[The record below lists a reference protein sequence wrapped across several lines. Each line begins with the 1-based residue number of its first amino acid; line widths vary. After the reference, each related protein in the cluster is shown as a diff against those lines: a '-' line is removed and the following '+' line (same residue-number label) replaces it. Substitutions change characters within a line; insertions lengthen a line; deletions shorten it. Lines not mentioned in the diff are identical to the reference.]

1 MAAGYAYVPVA
12 LCFAFA
18 GGIVGRIKGSSFW
31 LWFLISG
38 LVPLFGLLA
47 AIAYRYETNELRRA
61 CPRCGKVT
69 KIYDALCMR
78 CGMEL
83 ELPEVAIMAE
93 SQSRRYAAAQAQ
105 AARDAALQEGQS
117 PQISS

>member
-1 MAAGYAYVPVA
+1 MSVGYAYVPIA
-12 LCFAFA
+12 FCFAFA
-18 GGIVGRIKGSSFW
+18 GGFVGRLKGSSFW

-38 LVPLFGLLA
+38 LVPVLGLITAL
-47 AIAYRYETNELRRA
+47 AYRFESNELRRA
-61 CPRCGKVT
+61 CPRCGNVT

-83 ELPEVAIMAE
+83 ELPEVAIMGE
-93 SQSRRYAAAQAQ
+93 NESRRYAAAAA
-105 AARDAALQEGQS
+105 AAREAALQEGQS

>member
-1 MAAGYAYVPVA
+1 MGYGYVFIA
-12 LCFAFA
+12 ICFAFA
-18 GGIVGRIKGSSFW
+18 GGIVGRLKGSSFW

-38 LVPLFGLLA
+38 LAPILGLMA
-47 AIAYRYETNELRRA
+47 AIVYRSERNELRRA

-83 ELPEVAIMAE
+83 DLPEVAIMSE
-93 SQSRRYAAAQAQ
+93 SQTERYAAAM
-105 AARDAALQEGQS
+105 RQEGQT